1 MAPSTNLPCSRY
13 LKCTQI
19 IQLNLC
25 VCIILAQ
32 NYRPCGVQM
41 LLLSKKFK
49 FTISLTRHFEVI
61 LSLGRLQVTI
71 VRTPHVDKVARL
83 G

>member
-1 MAPSTNLPCSRY
+1 M
-13 LKCTQI
+13 
-19 IQLNLC
+19 QLEMHLFEMHSNNPAKPVC